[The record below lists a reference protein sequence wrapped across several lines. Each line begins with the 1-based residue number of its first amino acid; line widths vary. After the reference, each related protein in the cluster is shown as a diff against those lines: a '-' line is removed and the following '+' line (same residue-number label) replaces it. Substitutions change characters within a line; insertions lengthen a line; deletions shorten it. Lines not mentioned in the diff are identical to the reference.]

1 MAGSATLDTTKPT
14 TLPEY
19 FTFSSSNPKKTGLRL
34 ISLHDSRTNFTVRT
48 AISQEG
54 KQVPA
59 IMAFAGARF
68 SRSALTAEELFEEIN
83 VNAASAQKKL
93 ANIFV
98 NYGHASVGDMA
109 NLFAYLENMP
119 RYLMFQFFYSSALGA
134 GQERSSRFQDFS
146 KATPPELSLYMRG
159 KKKAVPKRLEKQYYA
174 LFHSLIERYTTYLP
188 PVIEA
193 YTNFYQPEPGNKMQA
208 SALQAR
214 SFDTVRYFLPA
225 GTNTSG
231 AYITSAREW
240 TRLIV
245 QFKSSPYKEAQ
256 YLGEQLEML
265 FSPSLE
271 IAKSFRYLPEAPD
284 LIRHTEPDLRV
295 AATENELS
303 VLAKDLIR
311 RANKVRET
319 PHKQRLSVKAVTGL
333 SATQTYL
340 FYSLL
345 RLAPQLTVAQFKKWY
360 AGLSQG
366 KIAKISAVLLNDY
379 DHHHH
384 LPLYAHTGAHTF
396 ELQLTLS
403 EIIDLNRHRA
413 WGRFTPFLETAEVG
427 SLLESGFQ
435 LPLYLE
441 HKQFRRL
448 RQSFTDD
455 FSRHYEALQQLAADL
470 PAEVSPRLLL
480 SLLPNAH
487 SARFFL
493 SAGPKEIHYMTHLRA
508 RPGGHINYRE
518 AAWQIAQKASKIEPL
533 LQAITLGDNKRPAPF
548 DREEFFDRS

>member
-1 MAGSATLDTTKPT
+1 MAAAAEKPT
-14 TLPEY
+14 VLPKH
-19 FTFSSSNPKKTGLRL
+19 FTFSSSDPDKTGLRL
-34 ISLHDSRTNFTVRT
+34 IALHDARTGFTVRT
-48 AISQEG
+48 ALSQDG

-68 SRSALTAEELFEEIN
+68 SRSALTAEGLFEEIN
-83 VNAASAQKKL
+83 VNASSAQKKL

-109 NLFAYLENMP
+109 NLFAYIENVP

-134 GQERSSRFQDFS
+134 GQERSSRYQDFS
-146 KATPPELSLYMRG
+146 SAQPPQISNYMRG
-159 KKKAVPKRLEKQYYA
+159 SKKLSQKLQKQYDA
-174 LFHSLIERYTTYLP
+174 LFHGLIERYSHYLP
-188 PVIEA
+188 LVTQA
-193 YTNFYQPEPGNKMQA
+193 YTDFYQPQAENKGHA

-245 QFKSSPYKEAQ
+245 EFKSSAYKEAQ
-256 YLGEQLEML
+256 CLGEQLEML
-265 FSPSLE
+265 FSPSPE
-271 IAKSFRYLPEAPD
+271 IAKEFRYLPEAPD
-284 LIRHTEPDLRV
+284 LIRHTEADPRTQNTL
-295 AATENELS
+295 AGLAE
-303 VLAKDLIR
+303 LAKDLLKK
-311 RANKVRET
+311 ANKSLAQ
-319 PHKQRLSVKAVTGL
+319 PQRHSLSVKAVKGL

-345 RLAPQLTVAQFKKWY
+345 RLAPHLSVADFKKWY
-360 AGLSQG
+360 KGLSAR
-366 KIAKISAVLLNDY
+366 KIAKITELLFTEY

-384 LPLYAHTGAHTF
+384 LPLYAHVGDYNF
-396 ELQLTLS
+396 ELNLTVS

-413 WGRFTPFLETAEVG
+413 WGRFTPFLETESVER
-427 SLLESGFQ
+427 LLEDGFQ

-441 HKQFRRL
+441 HKTFKNL
-448 RQSFTDD
+448 RQGFVDD
-455 FSRHYEALQQLAADL
+455 LSRHYEELQKFAASL

-480 SLLPNAH
+480 SLIPNAH
-487 SARFFL
+487 NARFFM
-493 SAGPKEIHYMTHLRA
+493 SGGPKEIHYMTHLRA

-518 AAWQIAQKASKIEPL
+518 AAWQIAKKASEIEPL
-533 LQAITLGDNKRPAPF
+533 LAGITLGENKRPNPF
-548 DREEFFDRS
+548 DRTEFFDRS